1 MALRIFNTASSREER
16 FDPVSKDCVN
26 IYTCGPTTYDYAH
39 VGHGRTYLFYDVM
52 KRYLVHLGYTVRHV
66 QNFTD
71 MDEKIMRRALELDT
85 DPFDLSSK
93 FIAEF
98 LKDMDFLGV
107 QRADVYP
114 KTTEHIQDC
123 IRLAQDLVKKGVAY
137 EADGDVYFD
146 ASKTKAFGRLIH
158 EELKD
163 VVADTMDK
171 TRMVNPLKRGL
182 LDFAIWKR
190 SKEWE
195 VSWESPWG
203 RGRPGW
209 HTECAIMAHKYL
221 GSVVDIHGGGVDLIF
236 PHHESEYVLSE
247 ALTGRCP
254 VHYWIHNNFV
264 TSEGQKMAKS
274 IGNMVMVRKAIEMV
288 GPDAVR
294 YYLLST
300 HYRKK
305 MDFTLEGL
313 ELARDNLGEIQRVLA
328 RVLAMKRAG
337 CKEAKR
343 KALDTCIGHF
353 YKAMDSDFDTSKA
366 ILAIIELASLLE
378 RRRIGLKDKAHVK
391 TAVLD
396 FQKILGLSLGL

>member
-16 FDPVSKDCVN
+16 FEPITKGCVN

-39 VGHGRTYLFYDVM
+39 VGHGRTYLVYDVM

-71 MDEKIMRRALELDT
+71 MDEKILRRSIEVDM

-93 FIAEF
+93 FIGEF
-98 LKDMDFLGV
+98 LKDMDFLGI

-114 KTTEHIQDC
+114 RTTEHIHDC
-123 IRLAQDLVKKGVAY
+123 IQLAQDLIKKGVAY

-146 ASKTKAFGRLIH
+146 SSRTKAFGRLIH
-158 EELKD
+158 EELKE
-163 VVADTMDK
+163 VVADPMDK
-171 TRMVNPLKRGL
+171 VRMVNPKKKGL
-182 LDFAIWKR
+182 LDFAVWKK

-236 PHHESEYVLSE
+236 PHHESEYVLAE

-254 VHYWIHNNFV
+254 VRYWVHNNFV

-274 IGNMVMVRKAIEMV
+274 KGNMVTARKAIEMV
-288 GPDAVR
+288 GPDALR

-305 MDFTLEGL
+305 MDFTMEGL
-313 ELARDNLGEIQRVLA
+313 ELSRDNLLEIQRVLA
-328 RVLAMKRAG
+328 RGLAMKRAG
-337 CKEAKR
+337 CPVATR
-343 KALDTCIGHF
+343 KALDTCINHF
-353 YKAMDSDFDTSKA
+353 FKAMDSDFDTSRA

-378 RRRIGLKDKAHVK
+378 RKRIALKDKAHVK
-391 TAVLD
+391 KAIID
-396 FQKILGLSLGL
+396 FQQILGLSLGL